1 MSRTAAK
8 PPARRPEA
16 TGDPFR
22 LDTDPTVP
30 KPRGTIEI
38 IETGGGLTLSDK
50 KLFNVILA
58 HSWDKLADATAALP
72 PFRAAT
78 ADLKRAIGEETE
90 HSNARL
96 KSCFDRLMSVRVE
109 FPYLSSDG
117 EVKEGGAPLLSFRA
131 LPKGKGY
138 AEWSFPAELRP
149 ALAEPS
155 AWARIHLAV
164 CTSFSSKYALALY
177 ELLSVRVNLREPDWE
192 VDIDTF
198 RQLLSVKNT
207 SANKNFGILQR
218 EVLERAVREVN
229 ELSAIE
235 CSYTPIRS
243 PSRGRPVVALRFT
256 IRKKERAA
264 LTSAARATE
273 FAIDPIGPVGKG
285 GFAAGARDADT
296 VDLED
301 GKTDRDRPV
310 SVLGLKRRVSDTA
323 LEQLRA
329 EYPGTDIDMALD
341 RWADWASGQTGKIR
355 NADLAFAGFV
365 RKLAGEAPP
374 VVAAA
379 PAPALPAPRGTHQ
392 GLIDRLAAEPLD
404 VRTRLY
410 KRARELGA
418 PEVRAASAASNI
430 HKWVDWVAEEVAG
443 GLR

>member
-1 MSRTAAK
+1 M
-8 PPARRPEA
+8 
-16 TGDPFR
+16 
-22 LDTDPTVP
+22 P

-109 FPYLSSDG
+109 FPYLSADG

-192 VDIDTF
+192 VEIDAF
-198 RQLLSVKNT
+198 RQLLSVKNS

-243 PSRGRPVVALRFT
+243 PSRGRPVIALRFT

-273 FAIDPIGPVGKG
+273 FAIDPVGPVGRG
-285 GFAAGARDADT
+285 LAAGARDADT

-310 SVLGLKRRVSDTA
+310 SVLGLKRRISDTA
-323 LEQLRA
+323 VEQLRTD
-329 EYPGTDIDMALD
+329 YPGIDIEGALD
-341 RWADWASGQTGKIR
+341 RWAEWASGQTGKIR

-365 RKLAGEAPP
+365 RKMAGEVVSMIP
-374 VVAAA
+374 VVP
-379 PAPALPAPRGTHQ
+379 PAITGTEVRAPRQ
-392 GLIDRLAAEPLD
+392 AVIDRLASEPLD
-404 VRTRLY
+404 VRTRFY
-410 KRARELGA
+410 KRARDLGA
-418 PEVRAASAASNI
+418 PEVRAAVAASNI
-430 HKWVDWVAEEVAG
+430 HKWVEWVADEAAAT
-443 GLR
+443 LR

>member
-1 MSRTAAK
+1 MTKTTAK
-8 PPARRPEA
+8 LPARRPEA

-58 HSWDKLADATAALP
+58 HSWDKLADATAVLP

-109 FPYLSSDG
+109 FPYLSADG

-131 LPKGKGY
+131 LPKGRGY

-177 ELLSVRVNLREPDWE
+177 ELLSVRVNLRDPDWE

-198 RQLLSVKNT
+198 RQLLSVKNA

-229 ELSAIE
+229 ELSAID
-235 CSYTPIRS
+235 CSYVPIRS

-256 IRKKERAA
+256 IRKKERGA
-264 LTSAARATE
+264 LTSAARATQ
-273 FAIDPIGPVGKG
+273 FAIDPVGTAGKG
-285 GFAAGARDADT
+285 FGVAPRDADT
-296 VDLED
+296 MDLED

-310 SVLGLKRRVSDTA
+310 AVLGLKRRVSDTA

-329 EYPGTDIDMALD
+329 EYPGTDIDGALN
-341 RWADWASGQTGKIR
+341 RWADWASVQTGKIR

-365 RKLAGEAPP
+365 RKLAGEGAGAPP
-374 VVAAA
+374 LAEPLAI
-379 PAPALPAPRGTHQ
+379 PSGNQAL
-392 GLIDRLAAEPLD
+392 IERLAAEPVG
-404 VRTRLY
+404 VRTRFY

-418 PEVRAASAASNI
+418 PEVRAAIAASNI
-430 HKWVDWVAEEVAG
+430 HKWIAWVQDEVVMAG
-443 GLR
+443 GGL